1 MKQKVI
7 WWHLALAGCLLVCS
21 VQLAFGAKSERG
33 SSQEPVQLE
42 AEEMAFD
49 QVSGTYLA
57 EREVVL
63 RQGEQE
69 LRADRVRFKDDT
81 SEAEAFGNVHFSDPD
96 GELFGDEMFLN
107 LASGIGQ
114 VVNGRI
120 LVHEPKFHIS
130 GTSIAKTGEH
140 SYRVENG
147 TFTSCDGPKPS
158 WKFTARELDVTIGGF
173 AWAKHVTFH
182 IYDVPILYLPVFG
195 YPVKTERESGLLIP
209 SVGYSDKR
217 GTQLFMSYYQVIARN
232 QDATFYLDYLSRL
245 GLGKGAEYRYFFGHD
260 NEGTLKGYHISGL
273 NGNDDRSAFDWRH
286 QGTLP
291 GQVRLTAD
299 VDYISDRDFFAD
311 FGEAA
316 GEYNKDKTDSVIAA
330 SRHWGKNNLAGQ
342 VKYTKNL
349 EKSNDE
355 TLQRLPDLRFAM
367 LKRRLGDSPF
377 YFDLDSSA
385 VNFWRKE
392 GLKGSRLS
400 LRPALSGVFRFGGVL
415 DVTTELGYQER
426 LYTSSQGEQ
435 SDGLFDFST
444 RLSSRLARIY
454 AVSGKSVDKVQ
465 HVLQPEVLYQYR
477 PFEDQ
482 SDLPQFENEDS
493 LSGRNTISYGLIN
506 RLVAR
511 SEAPNGLIDYR
522 EFLYLRLAQQFDIEE
537 SPRYLSPLSQ
547 DRPFSDIRAE
557 LILRPTRQSYID
569 IDSRYDISGP
579 NNFLTFHA
587 DTGLKDQKGN
597 SLSLRYSY
605 ALDSQEYLATTLGLA
620 LLKPLYLSFSN
631 RYSLQGGVD
640 LEQVLNLEY
649 RAQCWSVYLTY
660 RNRPSD
666 QEVMLNFALA
676 GLDFTTHPGSRRKPL

>member
-1 MKQKVI
+1 M
-7 WWHLALAGCLLVCS
+7 
-21 VQLAFGAKSERG
+21 
-33 SSQEPVQLE
+33 
-42 AEEMAFD
+42 
-49 QVSGTYLA
+49 
-57 EREVVL
+57 
-63 RQGEQE
+63 
-69 LRADRVRFKDDT
+69 
-81 SEAEAFGNVHFSDPD
+81 
-96 GELFGDEMFLN
+96 
-107 LASGIGQ
+107 
-114 VVNGRI
+114 
-120 LVHEPKFHIS
+120 
-130 GTSIAKTGEH
+130 
-140 SYRVENG
+140 
-147 TFTSCDGPKPS
+147 
-158 WKFTARELDVTIGGF
+158 
-173 AWAKHVTFH
+173 
-182 IYDVPILYLPVFG
+182 
-195 YPVKTERESGLLIP
+195 
-209 SVGYSDKR
+209 
-217 GTQLFMSYYQVIARN
+217 
-232 QDATFYLDYLSRL
+232 
-245 GLGKGAEYRYFFGHD
+245 
-260 NEGTLKGYHISGL
+260 
-273 NGNDDRSAFDWRH
+273 
-286 QGTLP
+286 
-291 GQVRLTAD
+291 
-299 VDYISDRDFFAD
+299 
-311 FGEAA
+311 
-316 GEYNKDKTDSVIAA
+316 
-330 SRHWGKNNLAGQ
+330 
-342 VKYTKNL
+342 KYTKNL

-522 EFLYLRLAQQFDIEE
+522 EFLYLRLAQEFDIEE

-547 DRPFSDIRAE
+547 SHPFSDIRAE

-649 RAQCWSVYLTY
+649 RAQCWSLYLTY

-676 GLDFTTHPGSRRKPL
+676 GLDFTTHPGNRRKPL